1 MEKPLN
7 LRIEEIR
14 NEIASTINGAKLPA
28 YILKP
33 VIKDFYNQLENLER
47 QELIQAQKDYE
58 DSLKRKE
65 DNQKEKKET
74 KSET

>member
-14 NEIASTINGAKLPA
+14 KQIANTINEANLPA

-33 VIKDFYNQLENLER
+33 IVKDFYTQLQNLEQ
-47 QELIQAQKDYE
+47 QELIQAQRQYE
-58 DSLKRKE
+58 KSLNE
-65 DNQKEKKET
+65 EKKIEN
-74 KSET
+74 KE